1 MMEYEQE
8 VKSRLAE
15 AINSSAMSLAEL
27 SRRTEIP
34 YTTIQEYARGVMPT
48 AARLGLLCWA
58 LGVSADVL
66 LGLRES

>member
-1 MMEYEQE
+1 MAEYEQE

-27 SRRTEIP
+27 SRRTDIP

-48 AARLGLLCWA
+48 AARLGLLCRA

-66 LGLRES
+66 LGLREP